1 MAAFHRL
8 HFIPIHAPGAQPPE
22 GPNLAPFAQRREKAK
37 AVFLRQLVDHAD
49 DPFIGMEWNVP
60 DVGRIV
66 IQMDVVQHTAALVSI
81 GRLGEAS
88 DKSGPSAPNTPCTLL
103 MSAVL
108 LSGFD
113 DADGAALDLV
123 AETPGFCDNPHL
135 DVASYE
141 RARTLARPLMVQAFI
156 NQETFLNGHL
166 RTLCDALADA
176 FFTQFGATSEAADEE
191 EGDEEGPDKQA
202 A

>member
-1 MAAFHRL
+1 MGLIARDRELIRRCL
-8 HFIPIHAPGAQPPE
+8 HHEPGAW
-22 GPNLAPFAQRREKAK
+22 NDFVDR
-37 AVFLRQLVDHAD
+37 FLGLVYH
-49 DPFIGMEWNVP
+49 
-60 DVGRIV
+60 
-66 IQMDVVQHTAALVSI
+66 VVQHTAALVSI

-88 DKSGPSAPNTPCTLL
+88 EKSGPSAPNTPCTLL

-156 NQETFLNGHL
+156 SQETFLNGHL

-176 FFTQFGATSEAADEE
+176 FFTQFGATSEADEE
-191 EGDEEGPDKQA
+191 DEEEGPDKQA